1 MAVDRLLGS
10 NPGSEIKE
18 EKEYIMASNEKPAN
32 ASAPSVDATPTR
44 ANDLLLAMQ
53 AQMAENGDVQG
64 LFEPEGEQAVA
75 EDIVADPK
83 FLNFARVRF
92 GLDGVGLTIRAVEAC
107 EEYKLAKSFLAEGKL
122 EECIASAGGMLTS
135 LMEHPSCNSN
145 DLFPPLAPIYYPYG
159 TALLDTVEEASD
171 TQVSSEGGGKEVAED
186 LEIAWENL
194 ETARAILGG
203 AFDVQEPLDEGE
215 RL

>member
-1 MAVDRLLGS
+1 
-10 NPGSEIKE
+10 
-18 EKEYIMASNEKPAN
+18 
-32 ASAPSVDATPTR
+32 
-44 ANDLLLAMQ
+44 
-53 AQMAENGDVQG
+53 
-64 LFEPEGEQAVA
+64 
-75 EDIVADPK
+75 
-83 FLNFARVRF
+83 
-92 GLDGVGLTIRAVEAC
+92 VGLTIRAVEAC

-145 DLFPPLAPIYYPYG
+145 DLFPPLAPIYYLYG
-159 TALLDTVEEASD
+159 TALLYTVEEASD